1 MKNWRD
7 TVISPDTS
15 LGEAIFKINESGLQ
29 VALALLPDGRL
40 FGILTDGNIRRAI
53 LKGLDLQTPVKQ
65 IMNSQPT
72 STPVSTSR
80 EEMLAIIRRTT
91 FHHLPLVNDDGIVVG
106 LTTIDELIG
115 PAELPNWVILMAGG
129 LGTRLKPYT
138 DDCPKPMLKVA
149 GKPILETILE
159 SFVKQGF
166 KRFFLSV
173 NYKAEIIQNY
183 FGNGE
188 KWGIQIDYLHES
200 KQLGTAGAL
209 SLIDEK
215 PIDPV
220 IVMNGDLLTRTN
232 FESLLKFHLSHNA
245 IATMAVR
252 EYDYQ
257 IPFGVVHLN
266 HSKINSIEEKPFHR
280 HFVNAGIYVLAPEA
294 LSSIPN
300 GDYFNMTDLFSKL
313 ISLKQPTV
321 AYPLSEYWL
330 DIGRLE
336 ELERAHKDWE

>member
-7 TVISPDTS
+7 IVIKPDTS
-15 LGEAIFKINESGLQ
+15 LGEAIIKINESGLK
-29 VALALLPDGRL
+29 VAIALSSEGRL
-40 FGILTDGNIRRAI
+40 FGVLTDGNIRRAI
-53 LKGLDLQTPVKQ
+53 IKGLDLQTPVKQ

-80 EEMLAIIRRTT
+80 EEMLAILRRTT
-91 FHHLPLVNDDGIVVG
+91 FHHLPLVDDEGIVVG
-106 LTTIDELIG
+106 LKTIDELIG

-159 SFVKQGF
+159 SFVQQGF

-173 NYKAEIIQNY
+173 NYKAEIIENY

-209 SLIDEK
+209 SLMEEK

-245 IATMAVR
+245 TATMAVR

-266 HSKINSIEEKPFHR
+266 DSKINSIEEKPIHR

-294 LSSIPN
+294 LNSIPN
-300 GDYFNMTDLFSKL
+300 GEYFNMTDLFSKL
-313 ISLKQPTV
+313 INLKQPTV

-336 ELERAHKDWE
+336 ELKRAHKEWE

>member
-7 TVISPDTS
+7 IIISPDTS

-29 VALALLPDGRL
+29 VAIALSPEGRL
-40 FGILTDGNIRRAI
+40 FGVLTDGNIRRAI
-53 LKGLDLQTPVKQ
+53 LKGLDLQTPVRQ
-65 IMNSQPT
+65 IMNSNPT

-91 FHHLPLVNDDGIVVG
+91 FHHLPLVDEDGIVVG

-129 LGTRLKPYT
+129 LGTRLKPFT

-166 KRFFLSV
+166 KKFFLSV
-173 NYKAEIIQNY
+173 NYKAEIIENH

-188 KWGIQIDYLHES
+188 KWEIQIDYLHES

-209 SLIDEK
+209 SLLPEK

-232 FESLLKFHLSHNA
+232 FESLLKFHHSQNA
-245 IATMAVR
+245 TATMSVR

-257 IPFGVVHLN
+257 IPFGVVNLSE
-266 HSKINSIEEKPFHR
+266 SKINSIEEKPFHR
-280 HFVNAGIYVLAPEA
+280 YFVNAGIYVLAPEVFSA
-294 LSSIPN
+294 IPE
-300 GDYFNMTDLFSKL
+300 GEYFNMTDLFSKL
-313 ISLKQPTV
+313 ISLKKYTA
-321 AYPLSEYWL
+321 AYPLREYWL